1 MSLSFL
7 FLVAFLLMAFLAFSI
22 PNRGLFKKL
31 APRPILLHQVSK
43 AKNQSKSSAH
53 LELPD
58 FICILWFLVSAGE
71 QLHTA
76 LRITVDK
83 SRGYVSEEFSK
94 LIQRVEHGGILQHE
108 LENLAAET
116 GSDQVRELATKLAVS
131 LSNGTP
137 VADQLSE
144 LANSANSTLRSSLLE
159 RAGKNET
166 KMMIPLIFVILP
178 VTVMFAL
185 YPSTIL
191 LRNSFI

>member
-1 MSLSFL
+1 MSVSFV
-7 FLVAFLLMAFLAFSI
+7 FLVAFLFMAFLAFSV
-22 PNRGLFKKL
+22 PRRGLFRKL
-31 APRPILLHQVSK
+31 APRPILLLPVTK
-43 AKNQSKSSAH
+43 AKKQSKNSAH

-71 QLHTA
+71 QLHLA
-76 LRITVDK
+76 LKITVDK
-83 SRGYVSEEFSK
+83 CKGYVSEEFFK

-116 GSDQVRELATKLAVS
+116 KSEQVRELATKLAVS